1 MMRRFFV
8 SALIAVAASV
18 MLPGVAGAHAL
29 LKSSVPAAGAD
40 LKEAP
45 HQILLTFTE
54 PPDPTLS
61 LVTLVTSSGATVDT
75 GKAQAVPGARTRVR
89 AGPSRRAVRTL
100 LPSGLALAAV
110 GLVGSYAAEA
120 HAIGASLTALAKTST
135 ARPDEFLGAAIVVLA
150 VIVAALARR
159 DTRGFW

>member
-1 MMRRFFV
+1 MRRFLA

-75 GKAQAVPGARTRVR
+75 GKAQAVPGAPTELQLSVPQIPDGVYTVNWRTVSKTDGHVTGGSF
-89 AGPSRRAVRTL
+89 AFGINTVASSSTSSTTMSASPSRPL
-100 LPSGLALAAV
+100 
-110 GLVGSYAAEA
+110 
-120 HAIGASLTALAKTST
+120 
-135 ARPDEFLGAAIVVLA
+135 
-150 VIVAALARR
+150 RR
-159 DTRGFW
+159 S